1 MAKHYSTSQY
11 KPGDRVRLQN
21 QETMEWSSSATVV
34 EKRRDPEG
42 KQSDSY
48 HIKKDDGGMC
58 LRSGRYL
65 KIKKDHAK
73 MVISHMCAR
82 VKMMSSLRTKSM
94 LVKKKVRF
102 CTISPISGDL
112 EVQAADCE

>member
-1 MAKHYSTSQY
+1 
-11 KPGDRVRLQN
+11 
-21 QETMEWSSSATVV
+21 MEWSSSATVI

-48 HIKKDDGGMC
+48 HIQKDDGGMC
-58 LRSGRYL
+58 LRSGRFL

-73 MVISHMCAR
+73 SVISHMCAR
-82 VKMMSSLRTKSM
+82 VKLMSSMKTTSM

-102 CTISPISGDL
+102 SKTSPVSGDHGAL
-112 EVQAADCE
+112 IADCE